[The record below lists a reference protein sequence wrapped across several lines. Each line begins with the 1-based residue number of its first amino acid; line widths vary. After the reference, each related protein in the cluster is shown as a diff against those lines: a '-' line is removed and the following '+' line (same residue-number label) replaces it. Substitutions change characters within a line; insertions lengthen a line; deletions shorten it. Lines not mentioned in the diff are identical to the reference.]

1 LSRRRSAR
9 SRSSFSQQR
18 WASFPE
24 SPDPIFHIAL
34 ADEWAEA
41 TTAYRP
47 GRFDEDGFIHCST
60 ASQVMRVARTR
71 FRGRRN
77 LVLLR
82 IDPDAVDREVRYE
95 NLEGGDELY
104 PHIYGE
110 LDLSA
115 VTGLEPLLVGDDGE
129 FVTPT
134 LLVPARSAGA
144 GAAAH

>member
-1 LSRRRSAR
+1 MS
-9 SRSSFSQQR
+9 
-18 WASFPE
+18 
-24 SPDPIFHIAL
+24 DPIFHIAV

-41 TTAYRP
+41 ATSYRP
-47 GRFDEDGFIHCST
+47 WRFDEDGFIHCST
-60 ASQVMRVARTR
+60 ASQIMRVARAR
-71 FRGRRN
+71 FRSRDD

-82 IDPDAVDREVRYE
+82 IDPELVDREVRLE
-95 NLEGGDELY
+95 NLDGDEDLY

-115 VTGLEPLLVGDDGE
+115 VTGIEPLVVGTDGE

-134 LLVPARSAGA
+134 LLVPARTMSD